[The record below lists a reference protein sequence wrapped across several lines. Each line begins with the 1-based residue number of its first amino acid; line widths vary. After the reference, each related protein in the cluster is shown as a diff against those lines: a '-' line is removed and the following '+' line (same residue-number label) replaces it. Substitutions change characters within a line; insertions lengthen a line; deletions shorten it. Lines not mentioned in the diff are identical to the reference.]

1 MTDKGQFSENFSWV
15 NTGVFTPT
23 NGQGSVDI
31 SSVKGVKKNDIS
43 GGYLFELSNEY
54 DELSQ
59 FQVHAGIKDSL
70 YKVMLNK
77 PEFLFTSELMMD
89 VCRNYW
95 TDLFDAWTGGT
106 GTSAAGNNWLDLCD
120 LDSMTGY
127 WLTMYIMGNSDSS
140 YKSRYAYMDRG
151 EKMFMGPV
159 WDFDWGCGSPQV
171 RKWGTNDVGQ
181 VYLKDPSPTGWSPG
195 GNVANFMAEWCSSP
209 YFCMKVR
216 ENDQHVAYIRE
227 SGIANEN
234 RWFYRT
240 GFSGPTGD
248 AAVFKQFLKD
258 RLAWLDGKFTTLDTT
273 VANIG
278 TLPRNYPL
286 RPATS
291 ILTPSFPNLSGNPA
305 PDQPLTVSVAV
316 TDSRAAT
323 LDVFVNGRFVAN
335 APVENGVC
343 TQEIPAGT
351 LMGVPGATF
360 LTNKISNAN
369 VATRAYAQPVASGA
383 RTRNVTLTHS
393 VPYSY
398 LDGLYPAITNN
409 PAQFATDAAY
419 DGLAEGASPL
429 GKSIPLWQDYVAGTD
444 PTDENDRF
452 TANIAIENDQINIT
466 WSPNL
471 NEDGQQR
478 RVYTIKGAAE
488 LTDTFTA
495 PTNSASRFFKVE
507 VSLP

>member
-1 MTDKGQFSENFSWV
+1 
-15 NTGVFTPT
+15 
-23 NGQGSVDI
+23 
-31 SSVKGVKKNDIS
+31 
-43 GGYLFELSNEY
+43 
-54 DELSQ
+54 
-59 FQVHAGIKDSL
+59 
-70 YKVMLNK
+70 MLNK
-77 PEFLFTSELMMD
+77 PEYLFTSDLMMD

-216 ENDQHVAYIRE
+216 EKYLAIRPYLTALLADGGTYDQHVDYIRE

-323 LDVFVNGRFVAN
+323 LDVFVNGRFIAN

-351 LMGVPGATF
+351 SF
-360 LTNKISNAN
+360 RSS
-369 VATRAYAQPVASGA
+369 RAPPPARSS
-383 RTRNVTLTHS
+383 RTRSRTRTSPRAPTRSPSPPARARATSRSRTASRTATSTSCTHRSLTIPRS
-393 VPYSY
+393 SPRT
-398 LDGLYPAITNN
+398 PRT
-409 PAQFATDAAY
+409 T
-419 DGLAEGASPL
+419 ASP
-429 GKSIPLWQDYVAGTD
+429 KVP
-444 PTDENDRF
+444 
-452 TANIAIENDQINIT
+452 
-466 WSPNL
+466 
-471 NEDGQQR
+471 R
-478 RVYTIKGAAE
+478 R
-488 LTDTFTA
+488 
-495 PTNSASRFFKVE
+495 SASR
-507 VSLP
+507 SRSGRTTWRGCTSAGTPT